1 MNTLIGMAVGV
12 LAMLVI
18 MGFLAAV
25 GTMVFSSIDSLVSLY
40 AGIAMGVVLVIAI
53 VAYLA

>member
-18 MGFLAAV
+18 MGFIAAV
-25 GTMVFSSIDSLVSLY
+25 GTMVFSNVNNLVSLY
-40 AGIAMGVVLVIAI
+40 TGIAAGVILVIAI